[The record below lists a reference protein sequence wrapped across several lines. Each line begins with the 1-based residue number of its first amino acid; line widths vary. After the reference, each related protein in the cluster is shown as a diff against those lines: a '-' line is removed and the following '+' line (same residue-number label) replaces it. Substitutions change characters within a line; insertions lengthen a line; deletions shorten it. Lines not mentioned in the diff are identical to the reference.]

1 MATMARE
8 AAQAQ
13 PINEHSNPVISAIDV
28 AMLQGLDLQQHHMV
42 LLPATAIKLIKQ
54 FPLLLVL
61 APVVA
66 NMDNSNLSM

>member
-1 MATMARE
+1 
-8 AAQAQ
+8 
-13 PINEHSNPVISAIDV
+13 VISAIDV